1 MRKQLYINEIGIGS
15 GYENVIYYSMSEA
28 DKEKFL
34 WSPAIDALV
43 VIRLINGIPFT
54 THA

>member
-1 MRKQLYINEIGIGS
+1 MRKQFKNNDLGIGN

-28 DKEKFL
+28 TKEKFL
-34 WSPAIDALV
+34 WSPAIDMLV
-43 VIRLINGIPFT
+43 VIQLINGIPFT